1 MTLRAV
7 TATAIASVLL
17 LGAPGLAVTQP
28 VPPAQLND
36 HLLPI
41 AAGALVGAAAGFF
54 VLPWVVPATAAVATT
69 GAVTSSPIFAIVG
82 ASIGGILGYKIV
94 P

>member
-1 MTLRAV
+1 MTKRAV
-7 TATAIASVLL
+7 TATVIASVVLF
-17 LGAPGLAVTQP
+17 GAPELAAAQP

-54 VLPWVVPATAAVATT
+54 VLPWVIPATAAVAST
-69 GAVTSSPIFAIVG
+69 GAVTSSPIFAALG
-82 ASIGGILGYKIV
+82 AGIGGVLGYKMV